1 MATYAELVAQAQA
14 LMQQAENTRK
24 QELATVISD
33 IKTKMTEYGI
43 TLEDLGAKSVGR
55 SKVKSPMEA
64 KYKGPQGQ
72 LWSGRGRRP
81 DWVNQALA
89 AGRNVEEFAI

>member
-33 IKTKMTEYGI
+33 IKTKMAEYGI

-55 SKVKSPMEA
+55 SKAKSPMEA

-89 AGRNVEEFAI
+89 AGKSVEEFAI